1 MGGNG
6 LHDKTSPDIRK
17 LEFDCNANQLFEVEN
32 VKTKNPDWQDQIIT
46 TLTILKRPTT

>member
-6 LHDKTSPDIRK
+6 LRDKISPDIRK
-17 LEFDCNANQLFEVEN
+17 LEFDCNASQLFEVEN

-46 TLTILKRPTT
+46 TITNLKRPTT